1 MQAMRRKHRW
11 FFHVF
16 ILGRQKINKHRQKM
30 YERADGGTDRQTT
43 EGQIADTSPFNP
55 L

>member
-1 MQAMRRKHRW
+1 MFSCLAGK
-11 FFHVF
+11 
-16 ILGRQKINKHRQKM
+16 KINKHRQKM

-43 EGQIADTSPFNP
+43 EGQIADMGPFNP

>member
-1 MQAMRRKHRW
+1 MALSCFYAWQAK
-11 FFHVF
+11 
-16 ILGRQKINKHRQKM
+16 NKKKDKKM

-43 EGQIADTSPFNP
+43 EGQIADMGPFNP